1 MSATTFADYAKTLTN
16 PLDLAE
22 ELIEGRNWLVD
33 RPAEEELIAEVEGSW
48 CNMRIWFA
56 WQPDLDA
63 LMFTCAYD
71 TKIATHARPKIHPLL
86 AAINE
91 RLWLGH
97 FDVGA
102 EDGVVMFRHG
112 LLLRGNKQGVP
123 VEQIEDLIDIAIS
136 ECNRF
141 YPAFQSVLWG
151 GASIEHALTTALLDT
166 VGEA

>member
-1 MSATTFADYAKTLTN
+1 MSAVQLADFSFPSNN

-22 ELIEGRNWLVD
+22 QLIIDRDWLCD
-33 RPAEEELIAEVEGSW
+33 RPVDEELVAEVQGAW
-48 CNMRIWFA
+48 CNFRIWFA
-56 WQPDLDA
+56 WQPDLNA

-71 TKIATHARPKIHPLL
+71 MKIAPHARPKIHPLL

-91 RLWLGH
+91 RMWLGH
-97 FDVGA
+97 FDIGA

-112 LLLRGNKQGVP
+112 LLLRGSKQVP
-123 VEQIEDLIDIAIS
+123 SEQFEDLIDIAIS

-151 GASIEHALTTALLDT
+151 GLGIEEALAVALLDT